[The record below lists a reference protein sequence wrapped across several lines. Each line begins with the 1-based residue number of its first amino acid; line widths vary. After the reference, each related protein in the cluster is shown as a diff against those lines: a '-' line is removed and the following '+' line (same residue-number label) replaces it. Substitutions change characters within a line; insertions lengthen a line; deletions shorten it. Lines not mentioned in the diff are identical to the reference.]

1 MRHQSVNWYL
11 LILSISDCIILI
23 GAFFVL
29 TLPRLGEILQFWQA
43 IAISYYTTPQ
53 MYAFMTLAQ
62 TISVWMT
69 AAMSIHRFIGVCMP
83 FKASTI
89 LSKKNVKRLIF
100 CVIMAS
106 ILFNTTRFFEVSIS
120 GVCYMMPIGVELP
133 VLAPTALRMNPL
145 YHKIFYAWAYTII
158 MFIIPFTILIVVN
171 SRVIVA
177 IHKSRQVH
185 AKLNVCDDA
194 ARKQEL
200 AKEISTSIML
210 VAIVLAFLTCNTLAF
225 VVNIMEKLELHDLY
239 IMFVPWSNLLVTC
252 NASINICIYCM
263 FSDKYRQL
271 LCYYLQFLKC
281 RRKEDSFQ
289 MISTF
294 DFPSKF

>member
-1 MRHQSVNWYL
+1 MLLSDLDNNTLIIREKPEEGCIEEYDFYKPVEKWLLGVSVLPFIIVGLMANAMSIRIFSHKYMRHQSVNWYL

-210 VAIVLAFLTCNTLAF
+210 VAIVLAFLTCNTLVCAY
-225 VVNIMEKLELHDLY
+225 K
-239 IMFVPWSNLLVTC
+239 
-252 NASINICIYCM
+252 
-263 FSDKYRQL
+263 K
-271 LCYYLQFLKC
+271 
-281 RRKEDSFQ
+281 
-289 MISTF
+289 
-294 DFPSKF
+294 